1 METQTITIEE
11 ILCENTRRRLK
22 EKEAAAYDPE
32 TGRGCS
38 CPLRRVEKLN
48 PFTGHKE
55 HVPEEMT
62 ADPDWPLMHT
72 ANDWRRLR
80 CRHDFDYWAWTCARI
95 KDKVRPEIVPFR
107 LNRGQRRVVEALESD
122 RLAGRPMRLIVLK
135 ARQWGCTTVVEMYI
149 AWLQC
154 CRVRNWHSLLCS
166 QVQGVSGSIRGMLE
180 TMLRH
185 YPSELWE
192 GDEAPSL
199 RAYQGQSGIRELAGR
214 GCHITIATSESVN
227 SVRGSDYAMAHLT
240 EVAFWKDTPTA
251 KPTDFIRTICGAIAR
266 EPLTLIVLES
276 TANGAG
282 NYFHREW
289 LRSVRGASD
298 KQAVFVPWYEI
309 GIYREPVADAKA
321 LWESMDDYERDLWHR
336 HGLTLERIQWYH
348 SKRSEMADHT
358 SFMAEYPT
366 TAEEAFACTGAAV
379 FAPEAIERLRP
390 GTSAGCRAGEIAAAS
405 GALTGVESLRGLRF
419 TPDSAG
425 QLLVWRQPE
434 AGAAYV
440 VAVDVGGRTAK
451 ADWSVIAVLKNGPHP
466 EIVAQWR
473 GHTDHDLLT
482 WKAAQIA
489 AHYNTALLV
498 FESNSL
504 EHSAPA
510 GHTPPA
516 QGAYML
522 HELALSYPNL
532 YYRQSAG
539 EDGGRLPGF
548 HTNRATKQMIITEL
562 IAAVRDG
569 SYTERD
575 PMALDELAS
584 YELQPNGS
592 YAAADG
598 NHDDI
603 LMTRAIALH
612 VCRLPHLRVTL
623 DSDPDLASFIAPWQ
637 HDHPL

>member
-1 METQTITIEE
+1 MVKDVDFIAITEE
-11 ILCENTRRRLK
+11 NNRRREA
-22 EKEAAAYDPE
+22 EKAAGVYEPE
-32 TGRGCS
+32 SGRGCS
-38 CPLRRVEKLN
+38 YPEARVLRAN

-55 HVPEEMT
+55 LIPRQM
-62 ADPDWPLMHT
+62 ADDPDFRLMRT

-80 CRHDFDYWAWTCARI
+80 CRHDFEYWAWHCARI

-107 LNRGQRRVVEALESD
+107 LNRGQRRVVEALEHD

-185 YPSELWE
+185 YPAELWE
-192 GDEAPSL
+192 EDEAPAL
-199 RAYQGQSGIRELAGR
+199 RAYQGQSGIREIAGR

-251 KPTDFIRTICGAIAR
+251 KPTDFIRTISGAIAR
-266 EPLTLIVLES
+266 EPLTLVVLES
-276 TANGAG
+276 TANGVG
-282 NYFHREW
+282 NFFHREW
-289 LRSVRGASD
+289 YRSVRGQSD
-298 KQAVFVPWYEI
+298 KRAVFVPWYEI
-309 GIYREPVADAKA
+309 EIYQERVDDPEA
-321 LWESMDDYERDLWHR
+321 LWHSLDDYERALWTD
-336 HGLTLERIQWYH
+336 HGLTLERIQWYR
-348 SKRSEMADHT
+348 SKRAEMPDHT
-358 SFMAEYPT
+358 AFMAEYPT
-366 TAEEAFACTGAAV
+366 TPEEAFACTGAAV

-390 GTSAGCRAGEIAAAS
+390 DTVMPAITGEISADCGAA
-405 GALTGVESLRGLRF
+405 TGERSLRGLHF

-425 QLLVWRQPE
+425 HLTIWQMPQPGE
-434 AGAAYV
+434 EYV
-440 VAVDVGGRTAK
+440 AAVDVGGRTAR
-451 ADWSVIAVLKNGPHP
+451 ADWSVIAVLRTGPKP

-482 WKAAQIA
+482 WNAARIA
-489 AHYNTALLV
+489 SFYNTALLV
-498 FESNSL
+498 FEANSL
-504 EHSAPA
+504 EHGPA
-510 GHTPPA
+510 GGYAPPA

-532 YYRQSAG
+532 YYRSSAG

-569 SYTERD
+569 AYTERC
-575 PMALDELAS
+575 PLALDELAT
-584 YELQPNGS
+584 YELHPNGS
-592 YAAADG
+592 YAATDG

-612 VCRLPHLRVTL
+612 VARLPYCRATL
-623 DSDPDLASFIAPWQ
+623 AADPDLAAFIAPWQ
-637 HDHPL
+637 HDHPI